1 MKKIPTV
8 VLVVAVALLNDAG
21 QVLMQRRRRGAEH
34 GGLWEF
40 PGGKVEVDETLGESL
55 CREICEELG
64 IALNPAALEPLTFA
78 TSPDQPHVILLY
90 TCRDWTGEPACLDG
104 EEIAW
109 FAPIS
114 SLYSS
119 FIPLR
124 SVLFVLMDC
133 RRVLI
138 SSRLL
143 IKGALSCA
151 LASAIFWIFA
161 FSSEIELAS
170 FITAS
175 ANLTC
180 SLITPSKLGYS

>member
-90 TCRDWTGEPACLDG
+90 TCRYWTGEPACLEG

-109 FAPIS
+109 FAPEAVLSLDMPPLDVPLAQALLAREKKVKLVACQAGMSPLLTPLQRARS
-114 SLYSS
+114 SA
-119 FIPLR
+119 
-124 SVLFVLMDC
+124 
-133 RRVLI
+133 
-138 SSRLL
+138 
-143 IKGALSCA
+143 G
-151 LASAIFWIFA
+151 
-161 FSSEIELAS
+161 
-170 FITAS
+170 
-175 ANLTC
+175 
-180 SLITPSKLGYS
+180 